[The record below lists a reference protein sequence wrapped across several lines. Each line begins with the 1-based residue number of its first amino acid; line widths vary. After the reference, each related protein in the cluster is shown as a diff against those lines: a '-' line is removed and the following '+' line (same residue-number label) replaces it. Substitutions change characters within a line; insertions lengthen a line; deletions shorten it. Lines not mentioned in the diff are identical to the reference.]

1 MEFADIL
8 QLKMKNIIGVLFVCT
23 LFFSCEK
30 NTEIENSLEG
40 KWNMTQVIGGFT
52 QPKNYNEGEVNWLF
66 NLNDKKIIIENK
78 VDIFDT
84 FNLPNFSRNQSGTYN
99 FEIITENNI
108 DYLVVGERKGEIK
121 FTESG
126 LTIDYGIPLDDIAY
140 IFKR

>member
-1 MEFADIL
+1 MEFTNIL
-8 QLKMKNIIGVLFVCT
+8 QLKMKNIIGFLLLCA

-30 NTEIENSLEG
+30 NSENEYSIEG
-40 KWNMTQVIGGFT
+40 KWNLTQIIGGFS
-52 QPKNYNEGEVNWLF
+52 QPKDYSEGDVTWHFDLTEEKVT
-66 NLNDKKIIIENK
+66 IENK
-78 VDIFDT
+78 VDVFDT
-84 FNLPNFSRNQSGTYN
+84 FNIPNFSRNQSGTYN
-99 FEIITENNI
+99 FKIIRENNI